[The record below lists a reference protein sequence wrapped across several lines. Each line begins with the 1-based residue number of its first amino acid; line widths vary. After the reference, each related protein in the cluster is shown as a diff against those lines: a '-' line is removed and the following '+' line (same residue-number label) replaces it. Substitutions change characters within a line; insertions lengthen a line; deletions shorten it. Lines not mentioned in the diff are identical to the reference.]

1 MLPSWTKKHTPK
13 KTKKNQLLFPVFD
26 HPQNKAKWQWL
37 EHPCQAGLARAGR
50 VRQKLKCSALK
61 CAGSSQKLTG
71 GQVGGIQSPKPS
83 LGGPAWPGRS
93 TVRPGPECSAPAR
106 DGTGF
111 PRDDLTCS
119 SVLVLTLDRLRRVSN
134 KYCLCSTGG

>member
-1 MLPSWTKKHTPK
+1 MLPSWTKKKHQKNQK
-13 KTKKNQLLFPVFD
+13 KTPTFFSVFD

-50 VRQKLKCSALK
+50 VRQKLKRSALK
-61 CAGSSQKLTG
+61 CAGSSQRLTG

-83 LGGPAWPGRS
+83 LGGPARPGRS

-106 DGTGF
+106 DGPGF
-111 PRDDLTCS
+111 PRDGLTCS

-134 KYCLCSTGG
+134 EYCLCSTGG